1 VRVRPLGL
9 LLAAALV
16 MGVAACGSDE
26 NPSKAAPGSP
36 ENPLVAKQPRS
47 SGITSESGA
56 KPPAPGYTRLL
67 EQQRKVPVE
76 RDRNNPCALV
86 TKAQAEAILGAKL
99 VDPVVRP
106 QGPTCIYRDS
116 SSQRF
121 AAISVQTQSFAALRR
136 QLRRAERVD
145 VSGRTAYCGMHG
157 RPMLYMPLSGGRV
170 LSVAAQCD
178 AAARFARRAGARLL
192 T

>member
-1 VRVRPLGL
+1 MRVSPLGL

-16 MGVAACGSDE
+16 GLAACGSDE

-36 ENPLVAKQPRS
+36 KNPLVAKPSRA
-47 SGITSESGA
+47 GGTTSESGA
-56 KPPAPGYTRLL
+56 KQAAPGYTRLL
-67 EQQRKVPVE
+67 EQQRKAPVE

-99 VDPVVRP
+99 VDPVVLP
-106 QGPTCIYRDS
+106 QGPTCIYRNR

-121 AAISVQTQSFAALRR
+121 AAISVQAQSFGALRR

-157 RPMLYMPLSGGRV
+157 RPMLYLPLSGGRV

-178 AAARFARRAGARLL
+178 TAVRLARRAGARLL

>member
-1 VRVRPLGL
+1 MRLAGVGL
-9 LLAAALV
+9 AVVLV
-16 MGVAACGSDE
+16 MGLVACGSDE

-47 SGITSESGA
+47 NGTTSESGA
-56 KPPAPGYTRLL
+56 KPPAPGYAGLL
-67 EQQRKVPVE
+67 ERQRKEPVE
-76 RDRNNPCALV
+76 RDGNNPCALV

-99 VDPVVRP
+99 VDPVVLP
-106 QGPTCIYRDS
+106 QGPTCIYRNR

-121 AAISVQTQSFAALRR
+121 AAISVQAQSFAALRR

-145 VSGRTAYCGMHG
+145 VAGRTAYCGMHG
-157 RPMLYMPLSGGRV
+157 RPMLYLKLSRGRV

-178 AAARFARRAGARLL
+178 TAARLARRAGARLR